1 MYQLH
6 GAAVDFF
13 CRFIGER
20 GFDMLRLIRALC
32 AGARWTKAVT
42 LAAVFISAS
51 AFADAPPTVAVPAS
65 AKPVVVTAKTVVLS
79 VRGADDGRATALT
92 YTWRV
97 VGSPVIQPVFNR
109 NGNHAAQSV
118 EATFKA
124 AGAYVFQV
132 VIADRSGQR
141 VTSSVP
147 VSVIQTPRSIT
158 LSPTLVKL
166 NTGESKAFT
175 AVVRDQF
182 AAPLAVQPETRFS
195 VSGGGRISPDGLFT
209 ATPGRSSTHTLVA
222 ASCGLRATAR
232 IVVHASANTP
242 PTVAAPAAV
251 AANPVTATSAAI
263 SVRGADD
270 AGEAALIYTWSAVGP
285 AAVSFAT
292 NACNPAKNTTATFT
306 QSGDYRL
313 VARITDGAGLF
324 TSSTVSVAVVAT
336 PTRVVVTPATV
347 SLDPLATCQF
357 SAQAYDQFNAQLASH
372 PAFAWNAPGISV
384 NASGVVTAD
393 GDAGASYTV
402 LASWNGLTGS
412 AILQINDVF
421 TPPTPVITPAGG
433 AFSQP
438 LTVTITPA
446 VTTTLTNTPG
456 WRTGV
461 KYPGQG
467 IESVAALSQD
477 GTTVAA
483 LRARTSARI
492 RWMFPGA
499 SLSPDSGPFPFYI
512 WSLADLSATYYPALF
527 AGVTEST
534 DWDGNAYDF
543 WYAETGNRV
552 FMLMTQHWTGTGGD
566 ISLWSCAS
574 GLVQGATPSQQLASF
589 ARIPISTFA
598 GQATRFEFAGEK
610 VRLIVGA
617 APLVSATTDGSG
629 WVTYTGDA
637 ASGRVTAPLGAT
649 RFWLTLAGGDPV
661 GAREMVISDKPKTTT
676 RFTYDGSPVTE
687 ASPAVTNALTLTH
700 DATLRARVYSAAAYR
715 SPETVAAFTSNIP
728 LLPAESVVSPA
739 TIVIAHATLDGTPA
753 VVSLDGPSG
762 TLTALPIGNFRHLT
776 RYPLL
781 PDAPTPLTLH
791 RSGLADL
798 TGSVLWRALEIGDA
812 PDTQICLGD
821 SLILAASNS
830 IAGELVITVL
840 DASGTVFAEHRT
852 LNTEYSS
859 LPVLFD
865 RAGTFTAIASLDGI
879 SFASLVISVTQ
890 VDLQGPIACQIGYR
904 REKEVLVYGP
914 ASAVY
919 FTANDPTLLQVSV
932 KETTA
937 RGVRL
942 YLKPLKAGTPILQA
956 RLGSPTGPILAQQ
969 EVDEFTLR
977 SQSTTTIGVIETF
990 PDGAKLVQTNLEMDP
1005 HVADLDVKMH
1015 IIIRGV
1021 TFEDSTL
1028 DKALN
1033 TDAFTYDPAS
1043 GKWLY
1048 AYQMIA
1054 TPDLFTGTCHSIAIY
1069 QGSDQVGQ

>member
-1 MYQLH
+1 
-6 GAAVDFF
+6 
-13 CRFIGER
+13 
-20 GFDMLRLIRALC
+20 MLSIIREWC
-32 AGARWTKAVT
+32 DDARWAKAIT

-51 AFADAPPTVAVPAS
+51 ALADAPPTVAAPAS
-65 AKPVVVTAKTVVLS
+65 AEPAVVTEKTVVLS
-79 VRGADDGRATALT
+79 VLGADDGRATALT

-97 VGSPVIQPVFNR
+97 VESPGIQPVFNR

-118 EATFKA
+118 TVTFKA
-124 AGAYVFQV
+124 AGDYTFQV
-132 VIADRSGQR
+132 VIADRSGQAA
-141 VTSSVP
+141 TSA
-147 VSVIQTPRSIT
+147 VSVSVLQTPRAIT
-158 LSPTLVKL
+158 LSPTHANLT
-166 NTGESKAFT
+166 TGESVAFT
-175 AVVRDQF
+175 AEVCDQF
-182 AAPLAVQPETRFS
+182 TAPLAVQPETRFS
-195 VSGGGRISPDGLFT
+195 VSGGGRVSPDGLFI
-209 ATPGRSSTHTLVA
+209 AGPGRTGAHTLVA
-222 ASCGLRATAR
+222 AACGLRATAR
-232 IVVHASANTP
+232 IVVHASANTA
-242 PTVAAPAAV
+242 PTIAAPAAV
-251 AANPVTATSAAI
+251 SANPVTATSAAI
-263 SVRGADD
+263 SVLGADD

-292 NACNPAKNTTATFT
+292 NACNPAKNTTATFS
-306 QSGDYRL
+306 QAGDYRL
-313 VARITDGAGLF
+313 TVVVADAQGL
-324 TSSTVSVAVVAT
+324 TTQSTVFVAVASTPVGVVIT
-336 PTRVVVTPATV
+336 PTTV
-347 SLDPLATCQF
+347 ALDPPTTCQF
-357 SAQAYDQFNAQLASH
+357 SARVYDQFNAPLASQ
-372 PAFAWNAPGISV
+372 PAFTWSAEGISV
-384 NASGVVTAD
+384 NASGLATAD
-393 GDAGASYTV
+393 GDAGTSHTV
-402 LASWNGLTGS
+402 LAKAGSLFGS
-412 AILQINDVF
+412 ATLQINGVP
-421 TPPTPVITPAGG
+421 TPPAPVITPAGG
-433 AFSQP
+433 SFSQP
-438 LTVTITPA
+438 QTVIITPA
-446 VTTTLTNTPG
+446 VLSPLTNTPG

-461 KYPGQG
+461 KYPGTG
-467 IESVAALSQD
+467 VESVEALSQD
-477 GTTVAA
+477 GQTVAA
-483 LRARTSARI
+483 MRARTSARVVYA
-492 RWMFPGA
+492 FPGA
-499 SLSPDSGPFPFYI
+499 SMSPNSGPFPFYI

-527 AGVTEST
+527 AGVTEFT
-534 DWDGNAYDF
+534 AWDGNTYDF

-552 FMLMTQHWTGTGGD
+552 FMMMTQHWTGTGGD
-566 ISLWSCAS
+566 ISLWSCAA
-574 GLVQGATPSQQLASF
+574 GLAQGATPPQNLANF

-610 VRLIVGA
+610 VRLIVGTT
-617 APLVSATTDGSG
+617 PLVSATTDGDG

-637 ASGRVTAPLGAT
+637 ASGRVTAQLGAN

-661 GAREMVISDKPKTTT
+661 GSREMIISDTPKTTT
-676 RFTYDGSPVTE
+676 RFTTDGSPVTE
-687 ASPAVTNALTLTH
+687 TALAVTGPLTLTH

-715 SPETVAAFTSNIP
+715 SPETVAAFTSTIP
-728 LLPAESVVSPA
+728 LLPTESVVSPVPL
-739 TIVIAHATLDGTPA
+739 VIAHATLDGTPA

-762 TLTALPIGNFRHLT
+762 VMTGLAIGDFRYLI

-781 PDAPTPLTLH
+781 LDAPTPLTLH

-798 TGSVLWRALEIGDA
+798 TGSVLWRALEIGAA
-812 PDTQICLGD
+812 PDTQIRLGE
-821 SLILAASNS
+821 SVILSATNS

-840 DASGTVFAEHRT
+840 DASGNVFTEHRT

-904 REKEVLVYGP
+904 REKEVLIYGP

-969 EVDEFTLR
+969 EIDEFTIR

-1005 HVADLDVKMH
+1005 QVLDLDVKLH

-1028 DKALN
+1028 DKVLN
-1033 TDAFTYDPAS
+1033 TSSFTYDAVS

-1054 TPDLFTGTCHSIAIY
+1054 TPDLFTGTCHSIIVT

>member
-1 MYQLH
+1 V
-6 GAAVDFF
+6 AA
-13 CRFIGER
+13 
-20 GFDMLRLIRALC
+20 
-32 AGARWTKAVT
+32 
-42 LAAVFISAS
+42 
-51 AFADAPPTVAVPAS
+51 PAS
-65 AKPVVVTAKTVVLS
+65 AKPAVVTAKTVVLS
-79 VRGADDGRATALT
+79 VLGADDGRASALT

-97 VGSPVIQPVFNR
+97 LGSPAIQPVFNR
-109 NGNHAAQSV
+109 NGNHAARSV
-118 EATFKA
+118 TVTFKA
-124 AGAYVFQV
+124 AGDYVFQV
-132 VIADRSGQR
+132 VIADRSGQTA
-141 VTSSVP
+141 TSSVP
-147 VSVIQTPRSIT
+147 VSVVQTPRSIT
-158 LSPTLVKL
+158 LSPTLAKL
-166 NTGESKAFT
+166 KTGESVAFT

-182 AAPLAVQPETRFS
+182 AAPLAVQPATRFS

-209 ATPGRSSTHTLVA
+209 AAPGRSGAHTLVA
-222 ASCGLRATAR
+222 ASSGLSATAR
-232 IVVHASANTP
+232 IVVHASANTA
-242 PTVAAPAAV
+242 PTIAAPAAV
-251 AANPVTATSAAI
+251 SANPVTTTSAAI
-263 SVRGADD
+263 SVLGADD
-270 AGEAALIYTWSAVGP
+270 AGEAALTYTWSAVGP

-292 NACNPAKNTTATFT
+292 NACNSAQNTTATFS
-306 QSGDYRL
+306 QSGAYRL
-313 VARITDGAGLF
+313 AARITDVSGLF
-324 TSSTVSVAVVAT
+324 TSSTVSVTVAAT
-336 PTRVVVTPATV
+336 PAGVAVSPATV
-347 SLDPLATCQF
+347 TLDPLAACSF
-357 SAQAYDQFNAQLASH
+357 SARVYDQFNASLTPQPPCVWSAQ
-372 PAFAWNAPGISV
+372 GISI
-384 NASGVVTAD
+384 NASGLATAD
-393 GDAGASYTV
+393 GDAGVSYPV
-402 LASWNGLTGS
+402 LAHVGSIFGS
-412 AILQINDVF
+412 AVLQINNVP
-421 TPPTPVITPAGG
+421 TPPKPIITPAGG
-433 AFSQP
+433 SFSQP
-438 LTVTITPA
+438 LTVAITPA
-446 VTTTLTNTPG
+446 VFAPLTNTPG

-467 IESVAALSQD
+467 LESVAALSQD
-477 GTTVAA
+477 GATVAA
-483 LRARTSARI
+483 MRARTAARI
-492 RWMFPGA
+492 RWQFPGA

-534 DWDGNAYDF
+534 DWDGNTYDF

-552 FMLMTQHWTGTGGD
+552 FMLMTQHWTGSGGD

-574 GLVQGATPSQQLASF
+574 GLVQGATPAQNLASF

-617 APLVSATTDGSG
+617 APLVSATTDGDG
-629 WVTYTGDA
+629 WVTYTGTNG
-637 ASGRVTAPLGAT
+637 SGRVTAPLGAT

-661 GAREMVISDKPKTTT
+661 GSREMVISDKPKTTT
-676 RFTYDGSPVTE
+676 RFTSDGSPVTE

-715 SPETVAAFTSNIP
+715 SPETVAVFTSNIP

-739 TIVIAHATLDGTPA
+739 TISIAHATLDGTPA
-753 VVSLDGPSG
+753 QVSLDGPSG
-762 TLTALPIGNFRHLT
+762 VMTGLAIGDFRYLT

-798 TGSVLWRALEIGDA
+798 TGSVRWRALEIGVA
-812 PDTQICLGD
+812 PDTQIRLGE
-821 SLILAASNS
+821 SVILAASNS
-830 IAGELVITVL
+830 LAGELVITVL
-840 DASGTVFAEHRT
+840 DDSGDVFTEHRT

-865 RAGTFTAIASLDGI
+865 RAGTFTAIASLDGV

-890 VDLQGPIACQIGYR
+890 ADLQGPIACQIGYR
-904 REKEVLVYGP
+904 REKEVLIHGP
-914 ASAVY
+914 SSAVF
-919 FTANDPTLLQVSV
+919 FTANDPTLMEVSV

-942 YLKPLKAGTPILQA
+942 YLKPLKAGAPILQA

-969 EVDEFTLR
+969 EVDEFSMR
-977 SQSTTTIGVIETF
+977 SQSTTTIGVVETF

-1005 HVADLDVKMH
+1005 QVVHLDVSLH

-1028 DKALN
+1028 DKTLA
-1033 TDAFTYDPAS
+1033 TDDFIFDPAS

-1048 AYQMIA
+1048 AYRMIA

>member
-1 MYQLH
+1 
-6 GAAVDFF
+6 
-13 CRFIGER
+13 
-20 GFDMLRLIRALC
+20 MLRLIREVC
-32 AGARWTKAVT
+32 AGSRCVKAIT
-42 LAAVFISAS
+42 LAAVLISAS

-65 AKPVVVTAKTVVLS
+65 AKPAVVTQKTVVLS

-118 EATFKA
+118 TVTFKA
-124 AGAYVFQV
+124 AGDYTFQV
-132 VIADRSGQR
+132 VIADRSGQMA
-141 VTSSVP
+141 TSSVS
-147 VSVIQTPRSIT
+147 VSVIQIPRSIT
-158 LSPTLVKL
+158 LSPKLANL
-166 NTGESKAFT
+166 NTGESVTFT
-175 AVVRDQF
+175 AVVCDQF
-182 AAPLAVQPETRFS
+182 AAPLAVQPATRFS
-195 VSGGGRISPDGLFT
+195 VSGGGRLSPDGLFT
-209 ATPGRSSTHTLVA
+209 ANPGRTGAHTLVA
-222 ASCGLRATAR
+222 ASRSLRATAR
-232 IVVHASANTP
+232 IVVRASANTA
-242 PTVAAPAAV
+242 PTLAAPAAV
-251 AANPVTATSAAI
+251 SANPVTATSAAI

-270 AGEAALIYTWSAVGP
+270 GGEAALTYTWSSTGP
-285 AAVSFAT
+285 ADVSFAT
-292 NACNPAKNTTATFT
+292 NACNPAGNTTATFT
-306 QSGDYRL
+306 QSGAYRL
-313 VARITDGAGLF
+313 AARITDGAGLF
-324 TSSTVSVAVVAT
+324 TSSTVSVTVAAAPVRVAVS
-336 PTRVVVTPATV
+336 PATV
-347 SLDPLATCQF
+347 SPDPLATVRF
-357 SAQAYDQFNAQLASH
+357 TAAVYDQFDAQLASQ
-372 PAFAWNAPGISV
+372 PAFVWSAEGLSID
-384 NASGVVTAD
+384 ASGLATAD

-402 LASWNGLTGS
+402 SASWGELTGS
-412 AILQINDVF
+412 ALLRINGVP
-421 TPPTPVITPAGG
+421 TPPAPVITPAGG
-433 AFSQP
+433 SFSQP
-438 LTVTITPA
+438 RTVTITPA
-446 VTTTLTNTPG
+446 VFSPLTNTPG

-461 KYPGQG
+461 KYPGQA

-477 GTTVAA
+477 GATVAA
-483 LRARTSARI
+483 MRARTAARI
-492 RWMFPGA
+492 RWQFPGA
-499 SLSPDSGPFPFYI
+499 SMSPDGGPFPFYI
-512 WSLADLSATYYPALF
+512 WSLADLSATYFPAIF

-534 DWDGNAYDF
+534 DWDGNNYDF

-566 ISLWSCAS
+566 ISLWSCAA
-574 GLVQGATPSQQLASF
+574 GLAQGATSSQNLANF

-610 VRLIVGA
+610 VRLVVGA
-617 APLVSATTDGSG
+617 APLVSATTDANG
-629 WVTYTGDA
+629 WVTYTGTNG
-637 ASGRVTAPLGAT
+637 SGRVTAPLGAT

-661 GAREMVISDKPKTTT
+661 GSREMIISDKPKTTT

-687 ASPAVTNALTLTH
+687 TSRAVTGPLTLTH

-715 SPETVAAFTSNIP
+715 SPETVAVFTSNIP

-739 TIVIAHATLDGTPA
+739 TISIAHATLDGTPA
-753 VVSLDGPSG
+753 QVSLDGPSG
-762 TLTALPIGNFRHLT
+762 NMPGLAIGDFRYLM

-791 RSGLADL
+791 RSGLDDL
-798 TGSVLWRALEIGDA
+798 SGSVLWRALEIGDA
-812 PDTQICLGD
+812 PDTQIRLGE
-821 SLILAASNS
+821 SVILSATNS
-830 IAGELVITVL
+830 IAGELVITVA
-840 DASGTVFAEHRT
+840 DASGNVFTEHRT
-852 LNTEYSS
+852 LNPEPCS

-904 REKEVLVYGP
+904 REKEVLIYGP

-942 YLKPLKAGTPILQA
+942 YLKPLKSGTPILQA
-956 RLGSPTGPILAQQ
+956 RLGSPIGPILAQQ

-977 SQSTTTIGVIETF
+977 SQAASYIGVLETF
-990 PDGAKLVQTNLEMDP
+990 PDGSLLVGTNLEMDP
-1005 HVADLDVKMH
+1005 QVLDLDVNLH

-1028 DKALN
+1028 DKTLT
-1033 TDAFTYDPAS
+1033 TDDFIFDAAS

-1048 AYQMIA
+1048 PYRMIA
-1054 TPDLFTGTCHSIAIY
+1054 TPDLFTGTCHSIAVY